1 MTEKKRR
8 YNIENLKSWKPGQ
21 SGNPN
26 GYSRKRRI
34 YDRLCEILDRKRG
47 DTTIEEALCEAA
59 VVEGLNGSIQHFIAI
74 RDSIDGKPRQS
85 FEVSG
90 PEGSAVSFNLG
101 DIDGKIAEYLGRG
114 RSRVSASRG
123 KNRTSA
129 TSGTPRVPKTTER
142 TS

>member
-1 MTEKKRR
+1 VAEKTKRR
-8 YNIENLKSWKPGQ
+8 GRIENLKSWKPGQ

-90 PEGSAVSFNLG
+90 PEGSAISFNIG
-101 DIDGKIAEYLGRG
+101 DVEGKISEYLGRG
-114 RSRVSASRG
+114 RSRASTSRG
-123 KNRTSA
+123 KGRTPTASR
-129 TSGTPRVPKTTER
+129 TPRVPEAAK
-142 TS
+142 

>member
-1 MTEKKRR
+1 VTEKKRR

-74 RDSIDGKPRQS
+74 RDSVDGKPRQS

-90 PEGSAVSFNLG
+90 PEGNAISFNIG
-101 DIDGKIAEYLGRG
+101 DVEGKIAEYLGRG
-114 RSRVSASRG
+114 RSRASASRG

-129 TSGTPRVPKTTER
+129 TAGTKRVPSATER